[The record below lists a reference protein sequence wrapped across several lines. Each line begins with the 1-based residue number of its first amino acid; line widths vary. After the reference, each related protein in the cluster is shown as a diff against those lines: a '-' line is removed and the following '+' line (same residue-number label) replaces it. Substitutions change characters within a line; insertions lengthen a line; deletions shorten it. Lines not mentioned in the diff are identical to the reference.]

1 MPKAVVVYAILATA
15 FLLLLSLFCH
25 PHNYPQES
33 RHIRIGRRL
42 TGFGPHFDPFVS
54 KIEHKFEDKGLN
66 VHADGYSKDN
76 PLFKNNNVG
85 RVDEVDKV
93 YFKENGRLNLS
104 MRLTIL
110 FPMID
115 NGPKD
120 GFVGF
125 NELESWIIMQA
136 QEKLDYTTR
145 KLVQAHDKNNDG
157 FISFKDYFPNFS
169 LDDLHENSMEY
180 GKAGWW
186 MEQFTNADAD
196 QDSFLS
202 FQEFK
207 DFLHP
212 EDSRNN
218 IRVQEWFLRQ
228 KIRRM
233 DQNKDGKLGFEEF
246 RDKAYDTFKSYYEF
260 STGDHYVPSPELQF
274 ADLDLNKDRLLT
286 IQELKPIQRF
296 LFPGELDHASYYST
310 YLIKEVDDNH
320 DGKLSIEEILN
331 HEHKFYNCVYVG
343 DDEDD
348 NYHDEF

>member
-1 MPKAVVVYAILATA
+1 MPKAVVVYGILATA
-15 FLLLLSLFCH
+15 FLLLLYLS
-25 PHNYPQES
+25 PPSHNSQNGAH
-33 RHIRIGRRL
+33 HIRIGRRL

-54 KIEHKFEDKGLN
+54 KIEHDLQEKGLN
-66 VHADGYSKDN
+66 VDVDDYLNDDN
-76 PLFKNNNVG
+76 SLKNN
-85 RVDEVDKV
+85 VDKIDEGDQI
-93 YFKENGRLNLS
+93 YFKEDGRLNLS
-104 MRLTIL
+104 MRLIIL

-115 NGPKD
+115 NGPRD

-125 NELESWIIMQA
+125 KELEAWIIMQA

-145 KLVQAHDKNNDG
+145 KMFLAHDKNLDG
-157 FISFKDYFPNFS
+157 FISFNEYFPHFTIN
-169 LDDLHENSMEY
+169 DLNENSMEY

-186 MEQFTNADAD
+186 MEQFKNADAD
-196 QDSFLS
+196 QDNVLS
-202 FQEFK
+202 FKEFK
-207 DFLHP
+207 DLLHP
-212 EDSRNN
+212 EDSINN
-218 IRVQEWFLRQ
+218 TKVEEWFLRQ

-233 DQNKDGKLGFEEF
+233 DENNDGNLSFEEF

-260 STGDHYVPSPELQF
+260 SSGDNYVPSPELQF
-274 ADLDLNKDRLLT
+274 ADIDLNRDRLLT
-286 IQELKPIQRF
+286 IQELKHIKRF

-348 NYHDEF
+348 YYHDEF

>member
-15 FLLLLSLFCH
+15 FLLLQSLS
-25 PHNYPQES
+25 PPPYSSPPES
-33 RHIRIGRRL
+33 RHIRVGRRL

-54 KIEHKFEDKGLN
+54 KIEHEFKDKGLN
-66 VHADGYSKDN
+66 ADADNYLKDN
-76 PLFKNNNVG
+76 HLLKSNVG
-85 RVDEVDKV
+85 HVDEVDEV
-93 YFKENGRLNLS
+93 YFKEDGRLNLT

-115 NGPKD
+115 HGPKD
-120 GFVGF
+120 GFVRF

-136 QEKLDYTTR
+136 QEKLGYTTR
-145 KLVQAHDKNNDG
+145 KMLQAHDKNSDAL
-157 FISFKDYFPNFS
+157 ISFKEYFPNFS
-169 LDDLHENSMEY
+169 IDDLNENSMEY

-196 QDSFLS
+196 QDSLLNFH
-202 FQEFK
+202 EFK

-218 IRVQEWFLRQ
+218 SKVQEWFLRQ
-228 KIRRM
+228 KIKRM
-233 DQNKDGKLGFEEF
+233 DQNNDGKLGFEEF

-260 STGDHYVPSPELQF
+260 STDDHYVPSPELQF
-274 ADLDLNKDRLLT
+274 ADLDLNKDRYLT